1 MRKYLMITMLAAVG
15 FTALTSCSSRD
26 LYDPDRPEKDAYQ
39 LYSENFKAYVGG
51 SIHPNQ
57 KWGFD
62 QVFKSTK
69 ATTRAKDATIVLNTG
84 YNALYDRDFM
94 NVAMKYF
101 PEDNDTRKSQTPKA
115 DVTSWEFH
123 MNTDMV
129 NINFICSNT
138 KAKDEIGLYYY
149 DPATETP
156 EQAKKFV
163 LIKNLQDGL
172 DPYYLKEKIQGKWES
187 ANTYDGFFEW
197 KNGTLRTKANAFN
210 VQMESSYYFGLY
222 VTNHDTGK
230 TYYTNVNLNED
241 KDKALAAVVGVDGDA
256 LTKELADEYVFGL
269 SDDDEPGC
277 ELIFDIWKDLKYPLI
292 VVQEKKPDPGPDP
305 GPDPDPD
312 PEPEL
317 NWYRIIAEDLNAHD
331 LDNDQEVDD
340 TDFDFNDIVI
350 DIAIDKDGKA
360 HCILQAAGATLQ
372 IKINNDENLEVH
384 KLFNVGAKEM
394 VNTNKGPKRD
404 PVEFILDGPFQ
415 TAKDVKIHVYRQNN
429 WMELVAPEKQAAC
442 KIAVGTDFVWPD
454 ERVSLKEKYPYFPSY
469 VKDNENVTDW
479 WRYNTQKK

>member
-15 FTALTSCSSRD
+15 FTALTICSSHD
-26 LYDPDRPEKDAYQ
+26 LVDPDRPEKDAYQ

-69 ATTRAKDATIVLNTG
+69 ATTRAKDATIVLNSG

-94 NVAMKYF
+94 NIAMKYF
-101 PEDNDTRKSQTPKA
+101 PEDDNTRKSLTPKA

-123 MNTDMV
+123 MNTDMI

-197 KNGTLRTKANAFN
+197 KNGNLRTKSNAFN

-230 TYYTNVNLNED
+230 TYYTNLNLNED

-277 ELIFDIWKDLKYPLI
+277 ELIFDIWKDVVYPE
-292 VVQEKKPDPGPDP
+292 VVKQEYK
-305 GPDPDPD
+305 
-312 PEPEL
+312 PEPVL

-331 LDNDQEVDD
+331 LPHDGLDGIEDD
-340 TDFDFNDIVI
+340 TDFDFNDIVL
-350 DIAIDKDGKA
+350 DVAIDQDGKA
-360 HCILQAAGATLQ
+360 HCILQAAGATLK
-372 IKINNDENLEVH
+372 IKINNDETLEVH
-384 KLFNVGAKEM
+384 KLFGVEQGVM
-394 VNTNKGPKRD
+394 VNTNAEKRGMKGASKP
-404 PVEFILDGPFQ
+404 PVEFTLDGPFQ
-415 TAKDVKIHVYRQNN
+415 AAKDVKIHVYRQNN

-454 ERVSLKEKYPYFPSY
+454 ERVSLKEVYPDFPNY
-469 VKDNENVTDW
+469 VKDNVDVTDW
-479 WRYNTQKK
+479 WQKNTQKK